1 MSPNNIYRSNA
12 QDCLRMAQAAPDER
26 DKSFWLTLAQSWLR
40 LAEHAA
46 REGRRIGKPRASRRL
61 GHALIAAVSFP
72 GHGRSHPRLH
82 SAFGCRVAAAAS
94 YCDDEWASA
103 RQSTLAPDALTT
115 SAHFG
120 ISDFT

>member
-46 REGRRIGKPRASRRL
+46 REGGEVETHGPRVRS
-61 GHALIAAVSFP
+61 
-72 GHGRSHPRLH
+72 GRH
-82 SAFGCRVAAAAS
+82 
-94 YCDDEWASA
+94 
-103 RQSTLAPDALTT
+103 
-115 SAHFG
+115 
-120 ISDFT
+120 